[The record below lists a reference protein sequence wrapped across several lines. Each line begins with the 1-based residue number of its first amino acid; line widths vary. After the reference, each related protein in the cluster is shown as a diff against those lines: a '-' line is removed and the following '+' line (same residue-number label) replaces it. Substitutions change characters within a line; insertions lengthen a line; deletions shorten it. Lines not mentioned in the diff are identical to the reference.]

1 MWQTFVT
8 YSHDDGDLSEDTLA
22 SVAVGV
28 DLSGGYLHDEGP
40 VHRQLTLPVYDGLQV
55 DRLSER
61 DLTRL
66 TSLLPWSRPCLCS
79 C

>member
-22 SVAVGV
+22 SVPVGV

-40 VHRQLTLPVYDGLQV
+40 VHRQLALPVYDGLQIRQT
-55 DRLSER
+55 DRV
-61 DLTRL
+61 RL
-66 TSLLPWSRPCLCS
+66 DQTNRLVPWSRASLCS